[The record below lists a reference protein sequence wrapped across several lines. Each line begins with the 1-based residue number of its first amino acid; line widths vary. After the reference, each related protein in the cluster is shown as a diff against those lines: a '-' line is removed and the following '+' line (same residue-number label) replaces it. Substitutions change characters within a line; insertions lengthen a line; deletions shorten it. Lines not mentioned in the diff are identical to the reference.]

1 MNKSDFEFWHN
12 SALSWASM
20 VDNSSAFI
28 KYDIKLEDY
37 DSALEQIEIMHKKLA
52 NLSECI
58 KELKGIKT

>member
-20 VDNSSAFI
+20 VDTSSTFI

-37 DSALEQIEIMHKKLA
+37 DSALEQIEIIRKKLA

-58 KELKGIKT
+58 KACKACR